1 MNPYTLHREGL
12 ISREERD
19 EQLALKAKM
28 AWAKAKQDHERG
40 RPLTATE
47 KLDNLRNVLM
57 RYVAGDRIEDL
68 CESAQDAVNEV
79 IRVCREHGRCERIF
93 DDLRIEAYAY
103 PHASGKVAWGI
114 NSLITGINT
123 KRGIVE

>member
-1 MNPYTLHREGL
+1 MP
-12 ISREERD
+12 D
-19 EQLALKAKM
+19 KLALKAKM

-47 KLDNLRNVLM
+47 KLANLQKFL
-57 RYVAGDRIEDL
+57 AGDRIEDL
-68 CESAQDAVNEV
+68 CESAQDAVREV

-103 PHASGKVAWGI
+103 PHASGNGVAWGI
-114 NSLITGINT
+114 NSLVTGLNT